1 MKRDEKATILAVFEN
16 AVNRCQAL
24 AEEAETFE
32 EKQYQWGQADG
43 FYKAS
48 LLIAKRPEA

>member
-1 MKRDEKATILAVFEN
+1 MKRDEKATILAVLEN
-16 AVNRCQAL
+16 AANRCQAL

-43 FYKAS
+43 YYRAS
-48 LLIAKRPEA
+48 ILIAGRPNS